1 MSEEVKPH
9 MVKQTITYSD
19 GTETVVNY
27 RGVVKDGVL
36 TPDKVEDED
45 KELEEKEEEKA
56 SEPEEKKEEEAT
68 EFEAKPSEPVSE

>member
-27 RGVVKDGVL
+27 RGVIKDGVL
-36 TPDKVEDED
+36 TPDKVEDDEAEE
-45 KELEEKEEEKA
+45 KELEIPEEEEDVFV
-56 SEPEEKKEEEAT
+56 SE
-68 EFEAKPSEPVSE
+68 KPSEFKVTSQPSK